1 MDHPLRAPLEIEFD
15 YTRSLGP
22 VLSQFMTGLRDR
34 RILGARGAD
43 GRVHAPP
50 FEYDPVSAEPPGELT
65 EVGSE
70 GTVVSWS
77 WMPEPLE
84 GQPLDGPFA
93 WALIRLDGADTAML
107 HAVDAGPGMG
117 AAAAVM
123 RTGLRV
129 RARWAAS
136 RVGSIRDIA
145 CFEPCDSSAPV
156 IGEPDDGDEA
166 QVGMTVTPVRL
177 HYEHT
182 ASPGESAYL
191 RGLAD
196 RRLLGQR
203 CGVCGRVY
211 VPPRGTCPVDGVP
224 TREEVELPETGTVTT
239 FCVVNVAYPGQR
251 VTPPYVA
258 AAVLLDGADIAFQHL
273 ILGCEPGEVRMGLRV
288 RAVWGDAGTISHFA
302 PAGEPDAAVRELREV
317 PVTSPA
323 AVVGFAQA
331 PCRVRPDVTTSGV
344 EMLVPIFAEVLQ
356 ATGLTKADIGFWC
369 SGSSDYL
376 AGRAFSFVQ
385 AVDAIGAVPP
395 TMESHV
401 EMDAAWALYEAWVK
415 VLTGEAEIA
424 LAYGF
429 GKSSGARAAAGAGPA
444 ARPVPARAAVAG
456 LGVGRGAAGPA
467 RPGRRAV
474 DREGHGGGGRAQPGG
489 CFG

>member
-43 GRVHAPP
+43 GRVHVPP
-50 FEYDPVSAEPPGELT
+50 FEYDPVSAEPPGALT

-84 GQPLDGPFA
+84 GQPLGVPFA

-107 HAVDAGPGMG
+107 HAVDAGS
-117 AAAAVM
+117 AAVM

-145 CFEPCDSSAPV
+145 CFEPCDVSAPV
-156 IGEPDDGDEA
+156 ALEPEA
-166 QVGMTVTPVRL
+166 EAEAAVTTTVTPVRL

-211 VPPRGTCPVDGVP
+211 VPPRGTCPVDGVA

-273 ILGCEPGEVRMGLRV
+273 VLGCEPGEVRMGLRV
-288 RAVWGDAGTISHFA
+288 RAVWGDAGTISGFA
-302 PAGEPDAAVRELREV
+302 PAGEPDA
-317 PVTSPA
+317 P
-323 AVVGFAQA
+323 
-331 PCRVRPDVTTSGV
+331 
-344 EMLVPIFAEVLQ
+344 
-356 ATGLTKADIGFWC
+356 
-369 SGSSDYL
+369 Y
-376 AGRAFSFVQ
+376 
-385 AVDAIGAVPP
+385 
-395 TMESHV
+395 ES
-401 EMDAAWALYEAWVK
+401 Y
-415 VLTGEAEIA
+415 
-424 LAYGF
+424 
-429 GKSSGARAAAGAGPA
+429 ARF
-444 ARPVPARAAVAG
+444 
-456 LGVGRGAAGPA
+456 L
-467 RPGRRAV
+467 
-474 DREGHGGGGRAQPGG
+474 
-489 CFG
+489 